1 MIEEAK
7 KKVDKDLIEVSAKLD
22 KLSRNTSNLERTRT
36 RLSTEI
42 EDLKLEIEREH
53 NVTRNAERLLKQ
65 VEAQNQANLEME
77 DERRQ
82 KEVAES
88 TARMLK
94 ATIYNQ
100 LLSIDEKSNQIASL
114 QKSKVD
120 LDYEL
125 ETKSRLK
132 ATIESREKL
141 GTLQEQNQSAFLI
154 KKCSFCIFVQTKY

>member
-88 TARMLK
+88 TARMLQT
-94 ATIYNQ
+94 TIDNQ

-114 QKSKVD
+114 QKK
-120 LDYEL
+120 
-125 ETKSRLK
+125 
-132 ATIESREKL
+132 KL
-141 GTLQEQNQSAFLI
+141 I
-154 KKCSFCIFVQTKY
+154 

>member
-65 VEAQNQANLEME
+65 VEAQLNQANLEME

-88 TARMLK
+88 TARMLQT
-94 ATIYNQ
+94 TIDNQ

-132 ATIESREKL
+132 ATIEEL
-141 GTLQEQNQSAFLI
+141 TLQLKIEVNNRKQSEEA
-154 KKCSFCIFVQTKY
+154 KKNLDRP